1 MKSSKPIWS
10 EGMFMRP
17 QHFQQADRYA
27 DAQRNLAREYL
38 HQFGW
43 GIHQLVVDVDLLA
56 QGKYALQELHA
67 IFPDGTLVRLPHDAD
82 APGPRDIG
90 RDHEGKL
97 IYLAVGARRGDQQD
111 TNMENGSVYAGRYVR
126 KFQALRD
133 ATQEGGEAMEIAVAE
148 LDLRI
153 AFEGEPLE
161 DFILLPLARVG
172 SINADGS
179 VLLAKDYFPP
189 ALSLSAHDGFLA
201 MVAEITSLLR
211 RRGEQLAQDVDP
223 SRAQGVSDLLDFNL
237 LQAVNSHEPFFRQ
250 LSATTDFHPFVLY
263 MRMMDMAAE
272 LAIYLPGHRLT
283 EYQSYKHDDPYP
295 SMARALELLRQELSV
310 VVDRKA
316 LQLDLEARGGNLQV
330 HVVEDRSL
338 IQSAQFVLVVQA
350 DVPRRE
356 LINNIPNMIKVAP
369 AEKIRDLV
377 SVQLPGILLQPMP
390 VAPRQLPYYS
400 NAAYF
405 ELSQEGEFWA
415 EMEASVAF
423 AFHVSGTY
431 PGLTLEFWAVR
442 SA

>member
-1 MKSSKPIWS
+1 
-10 EGMFMRP
+10 MRP
-17 QHFQQADRYA
+17 QHFQQADRFA
-27 DAQRNLAREYL
+27 EAQRDLMRAYL

-43 GIHQLVVDVDLLA
+43 GVHHMLVDPYLLA
-56 QGKYALQELHA
+56 QGKFVLQELDA
-67 IFPDGTLVRLPHDAD
+67 IMPDGTLVRMPHDAD
-82 APGPRDIG
+82 APSPRDIT
-90 RDHEGKL
+90 REHDGKL

-111 TNMENGSVYAGRYVR
+111 VDLDGEAVHAGRYIR
-126 KFQALRD
+126 KFEGLRD
-133 ATQEGGEAMEIAVAE
+133 STKSGGEATDIAVAA
-148 LDLRI
+148 LATHIGL
-153 AFEGEPLE
+153 EGEPLE

-172 SINADGS
+172 SVNADGS

-189 ALSLSAHDGFLA
+189 ALSLSAHEGFLA
-201 MVAEITSLLR
+201 VVSEIASLLR
-211 RRGEQLAQDVDP
+211 RRGEQLARDVDP

-237 LQAVNSHEPFFRQ
+237 LQAVNSNEPFFRQ
-250 LSATTDFHPFVLY
+250 LSVTPGFHPFDLY

-272 LAIYLPGHRLT
+272 LAIYLPGHRLAD
-283 EYQSYKHDDPYP
+283 YQPYEHDDSYP
-295 SMARALELLRQELSV
+295 SIARALELLRQELSV

-338 IQSAQFVLVVQA
+338 IKSAQFVLVVQA

-369 AEKIRDLV
+369 AEKIRELV
-377 SVQLPGILLQPMP
+377 SVQLPGIILQPMP

-415 EMEASVAF
+415 EMESSVAF
-423 AFHVSGTY
+423 AFHISGTY
-431 PGLTLEFWAVR
+431 PGLVLEFWAVR